1 MGEKRVLHMD
11 FETFSDI
18 DIGECGMY
26 RYMESSVFEI
36 LLLSYALDDG
46 PVRTV
51 DFTVG
56 ETLPAEFRA
65 ALSDDNAL
73 ISAWNSAF
81 ERNAMRTVWGD
92 LCPTIE
98 RFDDPMLLAARCG
111 LPLSLKDAGAAI
123 GLREDEAKLRDGRAL
138 IRFFCQPCTPTT
150 ANGGRRRNLPK
161 DSPGKWERF
170 KEYNAQDVVAERAI
184 RNKLRQW
191 LPQPQEELKFWW
203 LDQKIN
209 DEGIR
214 VDLDLARQAVA
225 MSNRRKEELTQEAKA
240 LTGLENPNSVAQAK
254 RWLEEQE
261 GKAFPS
267 LNKKEIAGIEDE
279 LTSDKSKQFLA
290 LRSEAAKSS
299 ISKYEAMLRAATR
312 DEHVKG
318 CFQFYGA
325 GHTGRF
331 CLTGDHEVLT
341 SSGWERLDQWNG
353 GPIACWT
360 PNGETVSFQKAKALQ
375 FPYEGLMYEYVD
387 KRIAQISTP
396 DHKMYVKRRFDKPWG
411 VDTVENM
418 ASYRPSIP
426 FFGYRTGPTVSE
438 RGGTELRVLVMV
450 QADGH
455 YTEDGTIKLGFTKL
469 RKVERCKTLLRRAG
483 IPFTYTV
490 YKNSTPARHQF
501 TIPNRVVPMWLRLF
515 RTKTFGAW
523 LFDEDPSVFFDEL
536 PNWDG
541 YYAAKNS
548 IQYATCNKQN
558 ADIIQA
564 FAHMNGRAARLRT
577 RDRTKEHPNWSTAY
591 YVDIWLTPTNQHEI
605 KAKPVKYNFNGTVY
619 CAETSTGFFLVRRN
633 GRVWVTG
640 NSGRLVQL
648 QNLPQNHLDTL
659 DQCRRM
665 VKNGDYEN
673 IAACYG
679 SVTRPL
685 SELIRTALLPEP
697 GCKFLVADFSAIEA
711 RVIAWLA
718 GEQWVLDAFT
728 AGKDIYCETASQMFK
743 VPVVKHG
750 VNGELRAKGK
760 IAVLACGFQGGVNAL
775 KAFGA
780 DKMGMSEEEMQ
791 NTVALYRK
799 SNPKIAALWN
809 DLERS
814 AIRAVEQRGC
824 VTAKC
829 KRIQFEYERGILWM
843 TLPSGRRIAY
853 FKARIEDNPK
863 RPGSPALSY
872 QDGRANSNRI
882 FTYSGR
888 LAENATQSTA
898 RDLLRD
904 AMLRLDAAGYD
915 IRAHVHDEVII
926 SEPIG
931 GRSVEDAAAI
941 MGAPCAWAPGLPLR
955 ADGYETPYYRKD

>member
-11 FETFSDI
+11 FETFSDV
-18 DIGECGMY
+18 DIGKCGLY
-26 RYMESSVFEI
+26 RYMEAPVFEI

-46 PVRTV
+46 PIRTV
-51 DFTVG
+51 DFTAG
-56 ETLPAEFRA
+56 ETLPAEFLA
-65 ALSDDNAL
+65 ALLDENTL
-73 ISAWNSAF
+73 VSAWNSAF
-81 ERNAMRTVWGD
+81 ERNAMRTVWGS
-92 LCPTIE
+92 LCPPIE

-161 DSPGKWERF
+161 DSPEKWERF

-184 RNKLRQW
+184 RNKLLQW
-191 LPQPQEELKFWW
+191 LPQPQEELEFWW

-209 DEGIR
+209 DKGIR

-261 GKAFPS
+261 GHAFPS

-299 ISKYEAMLRAATR
+299 VSKYEAMLRAATH

-325 GHTGRF
+325 G
-331 CLTGDHEVLT
+331 
-341 SSGWERLDQWNG
+341 
-353 GPIACWT
+353 
-360 PNGETVSFQKAKALQ
+360 
-375 FPYEGLMYEYVD
+375 
-387 KRIAQISTP
+387 
-396 DHKMYVKRRFDKPWG
+396 
-411 VDTVENM
+411 
-418 ASYRPSIP
+418 
-426 FFGYRTGPTVSE
+426 RT
-438 RGGTELRVLVMV
+438 
-450 QADGH
+450 
-455 YTEDGTIKLGFTKL
+455 
-469 RKVERCKTLLRRAG
+469 
-483 IPFTYTV
+483 
-490 YKNSTPARHQF
+490 
-501 TIPNRVVPMWLRLF
+501 
-515 RTKTFGAW
+515 
-523 LFDEDPSVFFDEL
+523 
-536 PNWDG
+536 
-541 YYAAKNS
+541 
-548 IQYATCNKQN
+548 
-558 ADIIQA
+558 
-564 FAHMNGRAARLRT
+564 GRAA
-577 RDRTKEHPNWSTAY
+577 
-591 YVDIWLTPTNQHEI
+591 
-605 KAKPVKYNFNGTVY
+605 
-619 CAETSTGFFLVRRN
+619 
-633 GRVWVTG
+633 
-640 NSGRLVQL
+640 GRLVQL

-685 SELIRTALLPEP
+685 SELIRTALLPET

-711 RVIAWLA
+711 RVIAWIA
-718 GEQWVLDAFT
+718 GEQWVLDAFA

-760 IAVLACGFQGGVNAL
+760 VAVLACNYGGGVNAL
-775 KAFGA
+775 RAFGA
-780 DKMGMSEEEMQ
+780 DKMGMTEAEMQ
-791 NTVALYRK
+791 NTVDLYRRA
-799 SNPKIAALWN
+799 NPRTVALWN
-809 DLERS
+809 DLERAATS
-814 AIRAVEQRGC
+814 VVEHKGNAK
-824 VTAKC
+824 AKC
-829 KRIQFEYERGILWM
+829 GIRFTFERGILWM

-853 FKARIEDNPK
+853 LRARMEDDPHI
-863 RPGSPALSY
+863 PGKLALTY
-872 QDGRANSNRI
+872 QDTKGSG
-882 FTYSGR
+882 GR
-888 LAENATQSTA
+888 LSTWGGKIVENCVQATA